1 MSRQREWTE
10 QEWQAWAKRQPS
22 PPNERTPGA
31 HERAQAIL
39 DGVARRLLDEELDRQ
54 TVAGRPPRRRR
65 QDKDRLAHELGA

>member
-31 HERAQAIL
+31 RERAQVIL
-39 DGVARRLLDEELDRQ
+39 DAVARRLLDEELEKKKNPARQ
-54 TVAGRPPRRRR
+54 PRTRRTLEADGR
-65 QDKDRLAHELGA
+65 G